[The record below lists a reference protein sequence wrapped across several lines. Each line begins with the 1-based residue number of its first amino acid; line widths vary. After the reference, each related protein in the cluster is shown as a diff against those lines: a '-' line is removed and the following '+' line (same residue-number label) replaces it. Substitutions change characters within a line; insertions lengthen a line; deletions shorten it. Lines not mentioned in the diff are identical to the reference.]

1 MFYDKAK
8 IYVKAGK
15 GGDGSASFRRERYI
29 PNGGPDGGD
38 GGRGGSVILRV
49 NPELN
54 TLVPFYHKQ
63 HFDAPNG
70 GNGRAKKQHGANGA
84 DLFIDVPPGT
94 VVHVIEEDIID
105 PTVTSMEQFDLTEPG
120 QQLVV
125 AKGGRGGLGNVH
137 FATPVHQA
145 PRIAENGEPGQERT
159 LLLELKLIADV
170 GLVGYPN
177 AGKSTLLSQIS
188 AAKPKIADYPFTT
201 LEPQLGVVAVDDEAF
216 VVADI
221 PGLIEGASSGAGLGL
236 EFLRHVERCRLL
248 IHLID
253 GASGLYPGVTEE
265 DLAAL
270 EGADLPQ
277 RNPIAD
283 FQRINHE
290 LAEYSAPLATRPQ
303 IVVINK
309 MDLPEEQQRWP
320 KLRTWFTTHGYPVLA
335 ISAATGQGVPELVRR
350 IAAELR
356 ELPPREAL
364 APAPPAPVRE
374 DEEAVTHRLR
384 PTLDENDFTVTKVED
399 GFYRVFGTRIER
411 LVNMT
416 RMDNEESLDRLQNIL
431 EKSGI
436 SRALTAAGV
445 APGDTVVIG
454 RAELQWTD
462 DPWLTREGRRAARR
476 GSRHEGPGKQHS

>member
-1 MFYDKAK
+1 
-8 IYVKAGK
+8 
-15 GGDGSASFRRERYI
+15 
-29 PNGGPDGGD
+29 
-38 GGRGGSVILRV
+38 
-49 NPELN
+49 
-54 TLVPFYHKQ
+54 
-63 HFDAPNG
+63 
-70 GNGRAKKQHGANGA
+70 
-84 DLFIDVPPGT
+84 
-94 VVHVIEEDIID
+94 
-105 PTVTSMEQFDLTEPG
+105 
-120 QQLVV
+120 
-125 AKGGRGGLGNVH
+125 
-137 FATPVHQA
+137 
-145 PRIAENGEPGQERT
+145 
-159 LLLELKLIADV
+159 
-170 GLVGYPN
+170 
-177 AGKSTLLSQIS
+177 
-188 AAKPKIADYPFTT
+188 
-201 LEPQLGVVAVDDEAF
+201 VAVDEQAF

-253 GASGLYPGVTEE
+253 GASGLYPGVSEE

-270 EGADLPQ
+270 EGADLPE

-309 MDLPEEQQRWP
+309 MDLSEVQQRWP
-320 KLRTWFTTHGYPVLA
+320 RLRTWFTTHGYPVLA
-335 ISAATGQGVPELVRR
+335 ISAATGQSVAELVRR
-350 IAAELR
+350 TAAELR

-374 DEEAVTHRLR
+374 DEEAPTHRLR
-384 PTLDENDFTVTKVED
+384 PTIDENDFTVTKVED

-436 SRALTAAGV
+436 SRALEAAGV

-454 RAELQWTD
+454 RAELQWSD
-462 DPWLTREGRRAARR
+462 DPWTTREGRRAAQR
-476 GSRHEGPGKQHS
+476 GSRHEGPGKRHS